1 MAFVYRPSAFMLPDS
16 HYDKDKADRA
26 VAFIENLCHTK
37 GKWAGQPFL
46 LLPWQEQIVRDL
58 FGIVKENGK
67 RQFLTAYIEIPK
79 KQGKSEL
86 AAAIALYLL
95 YADNEPSAEVYGAA
109 CDRNQA
115 SIVFDVARQMVEM
128 SPALMRRSKIRT
140 AGKRI
145 INYRNAGFYQ
155 VLSAE
160 TGCLSPNTILQRKD
174 GTLTRADHV
183 KAGDEILAADGLTMV
198 FDKVKSVRVEAPAPV
213 LRIRTTK
220 NREITVTE
228 KHPFYYM
235 LAGRRRQDLT
245 HRYDWQQADS
255 LVLKDRVAPAL
266 GWPYEYSG
274 EHSISELEAW
284 ALGAWAG
291 DGDCS
296 HFRFINPDP
305 PVIQKMR
312 RFMESIGSTLRSE
325 YSTRQKQEGKDRYQ
339 GPIEHHIIGLGKR
352 RKSPGREWIRTH
364 FGQKAKAD
372 TKHIPDVIWKG
383 SPDVW
388 AAFLAG
394 LIDTDGYVADP
405 KCRGNMF
412 ISSVSRRMRQECQTL
427 LARLGINAS
436 IETRFNITVST
447 YGQLEKLWNLVCPYM
462 VHPRKRERFQ
472 NIIERGIHHHQR
484 ACESEVISEISELS
498 PQKTISI
505 EMEHYQTHV
514 TNGFIT
520 HNTKHGLNVSGLV
533 FDEIHAQ
540 PNRHLYDVL
549 TKGSG
554 DAREQPLFF
563 IITTAGN
570 DKNSICYELHTK
582 ALDLMA
588 GRKKDP
594 AFYPV
599 VYGLTEEDDWTD
611 EANWYK
617 ANPSLGHTIQIDRVR
632 EAYQNAIENPA
643 EENVFKQLRLNI
655 WTSAS
660 IRWIPE
666 QVYDKGNLPIDR
678 DALRGR
684 MCYAGLDLSSTSD
697 ITALVLAFPPR
708 TEDEKYILLPFF
720 WLPKDT
726 LELRCRRDHVFYDV
740 WQKQGFIQT
749 TEGNVIHYGFI
760 EKFIERLGET
770 YNIREI
776 AYDRWNATQ
785 MVQNLEDMGLTMVP
799 FGQGFK
805 DMSPPSKEL
814 FKLLMEGNIIHGGNP
829 VLKWM
834 AGNVVM
840 RQDPAGN
847 IKPDKERSV
856 EKIDGIVASIMALDR
871 CIRNGTGSSVYD
883 ERGVISF

>member
-1 MAFVYRPSAFMLPDS
+1 MLPDS
-16 HYDKDKADRA
+16 HYDKEKADRA

-37 GKWAGQPFL
+37 GKWAGKPFL

-58 FGIVKENGK
+58 FGIVKEDGK

-79 KQGKSEL
+79 KNGKQLALDTPIPTPAGWKTMGTLAIGDCVFDERGKPCHVVAKSLIDDTEQAYELIFRDGGRIVAGERHLWDVEYIHGKTKPKRWTTGEIYRRTRKYRETFSDNRSIIRIPVNAPLHLPEADLPVDPYLYGYWLGNGCATKPEITVRDCDVDDLISFIPYLLHNRYPQACGGSEILVYKELKKILVPHFREKVIRPEYLRSSEHQRWELLQGLMDSDGCVSVVKGQSIYVSTIQQLAESVQELLWSLGIKNSLTTCPSTRYGKPTGETLYQIRFTAFTDQPVSKLHRKSIRRQERVKQTRSCFHYLKEIRMLACKVKMQCIQVDSPSHCYLAGRNMVKTHNSEL
-86 AAAIALYLL
+86 AAAIVLYLL

-128 SPALMRRSKIRT
+128 SPALMRRSKIRS

-160 TGCLSPNTILQRKD
+160 TG
-174 GTLTRADHV
+174 
-183 KAGDEILAADGLTMV
+183 
-198 FDKVKSVRVEAPAPV
+198 
-213 LRIRTTK
+213 
-220 NREITVTE
+220 
-228 KHPFYYM
+228 
-235 LAGRRRQDLT
+235 
-245 HRYDWQQADS
+245 
-255 LVLKDRVAPAL
+255 
-266 GWPYEYSG
+266 
-274 EHSISELEAW
+274 
-284 ALGAWAG
+284 
-291 DGDCS
+291 
-296 HFRFINPDP
+296 
-305 PVIQKMR
+305 
-312 RFMESIGSTLRSE
+312 
-325 YSTRQKQEGKDRYQ
+325 
-339 GPIEHHIIGLGKR
+339 
-352 RKSPGREWIRTH
+352 
-364 FGQKAKAD
+364 
-372 TKHIPDVIWKG
+372 
-383 SPDVW
+383 
-388 AAFLAG
+388 
-394 LIDTDGYVADP
+394 
-405 KCRGNMF
+405 
-412 ISSVSRRMRQECQTL
+412 
-427 LARLGINAS
+427 
-436 IETRFNITVST
+436 
-447 YGQLEKLWNLVCPYM
+447 
-462 VHPRKRERFQ
+462 
-472 NIIERGIHHHQR
+472 
-484 ACESEVISEISELS
+484 
-498 PQKTISI
+498 
-505 EMEHYQTHV
+505 
-514 TNGFIT
+514 
-520 HNTKHGLNVSGLV
+520 TKHGLNVSGLV

-540 PNRHLYDVL
+540 PNRKLYDVL

-582 ALDLMA
+582 ALDLMQ
-588 GRKKDP
+588 GRKKDYT
-594 AFYPV
+594 FYPV
-599 VYGLTEEDDWTD
+599 VYGLEADEDWTD

-617 ANPSLGHTIQIDRVR
+617 ANPSLGHTIKIERVR

-666 QVYDKGNLPIDR
+666 QVYDKGNLPINLES
-678 DALRGR
+678 LRGR
-684 MCYAGLDLSSTSD
+684 MCYGGLDLSSTSD
-697 ITALVLAFPPR
+697 ITALVLVFPPR
-708 TEDEKYILLPFF
+708 SDDEKYVLLPFF
-720 WLPKDT
+720 WLPEDT
-726 LELRCRRDHVFYDV
+726 LELRCRRDHVLYDV
-740 WQKQGFIQT
+740 WQKQEFIQT

-760 EKFIERLGET
+760 EKFIEHLGET

-785 MVQNLEDMGLTMVP
+785 MVQNLEDMGFTMVP

-847 IKPDKERSV
+847 IKPDKEKSV

-871 CIRNGTGSSVYD
+871 CIRNGTGGGSVYD
-883 ERGVISF
+883 ERGVLSF

>member
-1 MAFVYRPSAFMLPDS
+1 LAFVYKPSAFMLPDS

-26 VAFIENLCHTK
+26 VAFIEHLCHTK

-79 KQGKSEL
+79 KNGKQLALDTPIPTPEGWKTMADLKVGDRVFDEQGKPCHVVAKSPVDDTEQAYELVFRDGGRIVAGERHLWDVEYTHGKTREKQWTTGEIYRRTKQYREKSKDNRSLIRIPVNQLLHLPERNLPLDPYLYGYWLGNGSATKPEITVRDSDVEDLIPLIPYPLHNRYPQTCGGSEILVYKALKSILVKNFRDKVIRPEYLRASETQRWALLQGLMDSDGCIGTRKGQGVYVSTIQELVESVQELLWSLGIKNAMTSCPSTRYGKPTGETLYQIRFTAFTDQPVSKLHRKSIRRREREKKTRSCFHYLKEIKPLDDKVPMQCIQVDSPSHCYLAGRTMVKTHNSEL

-128 SPALMRRSKIRT
+128 SPALMRRSKIRS

-160 TGCLSPNTILQRKD
+160 TG
-174 GTLTRADHV
+174 
-183 KAGDEILAADGLTMV
+183 
-198 FDKVKSVRVEAPAPV
+198 
-213 LRIRTTK
+213 
-220 NREITVTE
+220 
-228 KHPFYYM
+228 
-235 LAGRRRQDLT
+235 
-245 HRYDWQQADS
+245 
-255 LVLKDRVAPAL
+255 
-266 GWPYEYSG
+266 
-274 EHSISELEAW
+274 
-284 ALGAWAG
+284 
-291 DGDCS
+291 
-296 HFRFINPDP
+296 
-305 PVIQKMR
+305 
-312 RFMESIGSTLRSE
+312 
-325 YSTRQKQEGKDRYQ
+325 
-339 GPIEHHIIGLGKR
+339 
-352 RKSPGREWIRTH
+352 
-364 FGQKAKAD
+364 
-372 TKHIPDVIWKG
+372 
-383 SPDVW
+383 
-388 AAFLAG
+388 
-394 LIDTDGYVADP
+394 
-405 KCRGNMF
+405 
-412 ISSVSRRMRQECQTL
+412 
-427 LARLGINAS
+427 
-436 IETRFNITVST
+436 
-447 YGQLEKLWNLVCPYM
+447 
-462 VHPRKRERFQ
+462 
-472 NIIERGIHHHQR
+472 
-484 ACESEVISEISELS
+484 
-498 PQKTISI
+498 
-505 EMEHYQTHV
+505 
-514 TNGFIT
+514 
-520 HNTKHGLNVSGLV
+520 TKHGLNVSGLV

-540 PNRHLYDVL
+540 PNRKLYDVL

-588 GRKKDP
+588 GRKKD
-594 AFYPV
+594 ATFYPV
-599 VYGLTEEDDWTD
+599 VYGLEHEEDWTD

-632 EAYQNAIENPA
+632 EAYRNAVENPA

-666 QVYDKGNLPIDR
+666 QVYDKGSLPIDL
-678 DALRGR
+678 DSLRGR
-684 MCYAGLDLSSTSD
+684 MCYGGLDLSSTSD

-708 TEDEKYILLPFF
+708 SDDEKYILLPFF
-720 WLPKDT
+720 WLPEDT
-726 LELRCRRDHVFYDV
+726 LELRCRRDHVLYDV

-770 YNIREI
+770 YHIREI

-785 MVQNLEDMGLTMVP
+785 MVQNLEDMGFTMVP

-834 AGNVVM
+834 ASNVVM

-847 IKPDKERSV
+847 IKPDKEKSV

-871 CIRNGTGSSVYD
+871 CIRNGTGSGSVYD
-883 ERGVISF
+883 ERGVIAF

>member
-1 MAFVYRPSAFMLPDS
+1 MAFVYKPSVFMLPDS
-16 HYDKDKADRA
+16 HYDKEKADRA

-37 GKWAGQPFL
+37 GKWAGKPFL

-58 FGIVKENGK
+58 FGIVKEDGK

-79 KQGKSEL
+79 KNGKQLALDTPIPTPDGWKTMGTLAIGDCVFDERGKPCHVVAKSLIDDTEQAYELVFRDGGRIVAGERHLWDVEYIHGKTKPKRWTTGEIYRRTRKYRETFSDNRSIIRIPVNAPLHLPEADLPVDPYLYGYWLGNGCATKPEITVRDCDVDDLISFIPYLLHNRYPQACGGSEILVYKELKKILVPHFREKVIRPEYLRSSEHQRWELLQGLMDSDGCVSVVKGQSIYVSTIQQLAESVQELLWSLGIKNSLTTCPSTRYGKPTGETLYQIRFTAFTDQPVSKLHRKSIRRQERVKQTRSCFHYLKEIRMLACKVKMQCIQVDSPSHCYLAGRNMVKTHNSEL

-128 SPALMRRSKIRT
+128 SPALMRRSKIRS

-160 TGCLSPNTILQRKD
+160 TG
-174 GTLTRADHV
+174 
-183 KAGDEILAADGLTMV
+183 
-198 FDKVKSVRVEAPAPV
+198 
-213 LRIRTTK
+213 
-220 NREITVTE
+220 
-228 KHPFYYM
+228 
-235 LAGRRRQDLT
+235 
-245 HRYDWQQADS
+245 
-255 LVLKDRVAPAL
+255 
-266 GWPYEYSG
+266 
-274 EHSISELEAW
+274 
-284 ALGAWAG
+284 
-291 DGDCS
+291 
-296 HFRFINPDP
+296 
-305 PVIQKMR
+305 
-312 RFMESIGSTLRSE
+312 
-325 YSTRQKQEGKDRYQ
+325 
-339 GPIEHHIIGLGKR
+339 
-352 RKSPGREWIRTH
+352 
-364 FGQKAKAD
+364 
-372 TKHIPDVIWKG
+372 
-383 SPDVW
+383 
-388 AAFLAG
+388 
-394 LIDTDGYVADP
+394 
-405 KCRGNMF
+405 
-412 ISSVSRRMRQECQTL
+412 
-427 LARLGINAS
+427 
-436 IETRFNITVST
+436 
-447 YGQLEKLWNLVCPYM
+447 
-462 VHPRKRERFQ
+462 
-472 NIIERGIHHHQR
+472 
-484 ACESEVISEISELS
+484 
-498 PQKTISI
+498 
-505 EMEHYQTHV
+505 
-514 TNGFIT
+514 
-520 HNTKHGLNVSGLV
+520 TKHGLNVSGLV

-540 PNRHLYDVL
+540 PNRKLYDVL

-582 ALDLMA
+582 ALDLMQ
-588 GRKKDP
+588 GRKKDYT
-594 AFYPV
+594 FYPV
-599 VYGLTEEDDWTD
+599 VYGLEADEDWTD

-617 ANPSLGHTIQIDRVR
+617 ANPSLGHTIKIERVR

-666 QVYDKGNLPIDR
+666 QVYDKGNLPIDL
-678 DALRGR
+678 DPLRGR
-684 MCYAGLDLSSTSD
+684 MCYGGLDLSSTSD

-708 TEDEKYILLPFF
+708 NDDEKYILLPFF
-720 WLPKDT
+720 WLPEDT
-726 LELRCRRDHVFYDV
+726 LELRCRRDHVLYDV

-785 MVQNLEDMGLTMVP
+785 MVQNLEDMGFTMVP

-814 FKLLMEGNIIHGGNP
+814 FKLLMEGNIVHGGNP

-847 IKPDKERSV
+847 IKPDKEKSV

-871 CIRNGTGSSVYD
+871 CIRNGKGSGSVYD
-883 ERGVISF
+883 ERGVIAF

>member
-1 MAFVYRPSAFMLPDS
+1 MAFVYKPSAFMLTDS

-26 VAFIENLCHTK
+26 VAFIEHLCHTK

-79 KQGKSEL
+79 KNGKQLALDTPIPTPEGWKTMADLKVGDRVFDEQGKPCHVVAKSPVDDTEQAYELVFRDGGRIVAGERHLWDVEYTHGKTREKQWTTGEIYRRMKQYREKFKDNRSLIRIPVNQLLHLPERNLPLDPYLYGYWLGNGSATKPEITVRDSDVEDLIPLIPYPLHNRYPQTCGGSEILVYKALKSILVKNFRDKVIRPEYLRASETQRWALLQGLMDSDGCIGTRKGQGVYVSTIQELVESVQELLWSLGIKNAMTSCPSTRYGKPTGETLYQIRFTAFTDQPVSKLHRKSIRRRECEKKTRSCFHYLEEIKPLDDKAPMQCIQVDSPSHCYLAGRMMVKTHNSEL

-160 TGCLSPNTILQRKD
+160 TG
-174 GTLTRADHV
+174 
-183 KAGDEILAADGLTMV
+183 
-198 FDKVKSVRVEAPAPV
+198 
-213 LRIRTTK
+213 
-220 NREITVTE
+220 
-228 KHPFYYM
+228 
-235 LAGRRRQDLT
+235 
-245 HRYDWQQADS
+245 
-255 LVLKDRVAPAL
+255 
-266 GWPYEYSG
+266 
-274 EHSISELEAW
+274 
-284 ALGAWAG
+284 
-291 DGDCS
+291 
-296 HFRFINPDP
+296 
-305 PVIQKMR
+305 
-312 RFMESIGSTLRSE
+312 
-325 YSTRQKQEGKDRYQ
+325 
-339 GPIEHHIIGLGKR
+339 
-352 RKSPGREWIRTH
+352 
-364 FGQKAKAD
+364 
-372 TKHIPDVIWKG
+372 
-383 SPDVW
+383 
-388 AAFLAG
+388 
-394 LIDTDGYVADP
+394 
-405 KCRGNMF
+405 
-412 ISSVSRRMRQECQTL
+412 
-427 LARLGINAS
+427 
-436 IETRFNITVST
+436 
-447 YGQLEKLWNLVCPYM
+447 
-462 VHPRKRERFQ
+462 
-472 NIIERGIHHHQR
+472 
-484 ACESEVISEISELS
+484 
-498 PQKTISI
+498 
-505 EMEHYQTHV
+505 
-514 TNGFIT
+514 
-520 HNTKHGLNVSGLV
+520 TKHGLNVSGLV

-540 PNRHLYDVL
+540 PNRKLYDVL

-588 GRKKDP
+588 GRKKDST
-594 AFYPV
+594 FYPV
-599 VYGLTEEDDWTD
+599 VYGLEHEEDWKD

-632 EAYQNAIENPA
+632 EAYRNAVENPA

-666 QVYDKGNLPIDR
+666 QVYDKGNLPMDR

-684 MCYAGLDLSSTSD
+684 LCYGGLDLSSTSD

-708 TEDEKYILLPFF
+708 TEEEKYILLPFF
-720 WLPKDT
+720 WLPEDT
-726 LELRCRRDHVFYDV
+726 LELRCRRDHVLYDV

-770 YNIREI
+770 YHIREI

-785 MVQNLEDMGLTMVP
+785 MVQNLEDMGFTMVP

-847 IKPDKERSV
+847 IKPDKEKSV

-871 CIRNGTGSSVYD
+871 CIRNRTGSGSVYD